1 VTDLIGARFVEA
13 VAAQDA
19 SAIAACFTPG
29 VAFRALIP
37 PGLRERTGAEEAA
50 ALVAGWFAD
59 STELH
64 LVESRTEEVGDRLNV
79 AYRFEGVE
87 GDEPYVVEQHLFC
100 VLAGG
105 VIERAHLLCSEFRP
119 RDQA

>member
-1 VTDLIGARFVEA
+1 MEA

-19 SAIAACFTPG
+19 SAIASCFSPG
-29 VAFRALIP
+29 VAFQALIP
-37 PGLRERTGAEEAA
+37 SGPRERTGAEEAA

-64 LVESRTEEVGDRLNV
+64 LVESRTEEVSDRLHI

-87 GDEPYVVEQHLFC
+87 DHEPYVVEQHLFC
-100 VLAGG
+100 ILAGG
-105 VIERAHLLCSEFRP
+105 VIERAHLLCSGFRP

>member
-1 VTDLIGARFVEA
+1 MTHSIGTRFVEA

-37 PGLRERTGAEEAA
+37 PGPRERAGAEEAA
-50 ALVAGWFAD
+50 ALLASWFAD

-64 LVESRTEEVGDRLNV
+64 LVESRTEEVSDRLHI

-87 GDEPYVVEQHLFC
+87 DNEPYVVEQHLFC
-100 VLAGG
+100 VLADG
-105 VIERAHLLCSEFRP
+105 VIDRAHLLCSGFRP
-119 RDQA
+119 RDRA